1 MCYNIPYIDIAIFI
15 CIGFS
20 SVSNLLMCAKKLSHV
35 NIAIFSQN
43 VYLRKVSM
51 MRQFLLLFQLEM
63 MLSML
68 APQECD
74 VFYGT
79 TQFMCP
85 FVSKLQQ
92 KLSFNMTTLRQNKT
106 HRNLQ
111 KNMFVRSKHQD
122 AGMKWVP
129 HPMQVVV

>member
-1 MCYNIPYIDIAIFI
+1 MPFQPHILKKMFFDAI
-15 CIGFS
+15 
-20 SVSNLLMCAKKLSHV
+20 
-35 NIAIFSQN
+35 
-43 VYLRKVSM
+43 
-51 MRQFLLLFQLEM
+51 FLLLFQLEM

-68 APQECD
+68 VPQED
-74 VFYGT
+74 DSFYGR

-111 KNMFVRSKHQD
+111 KNMFV
-122 AGMKWVP
+122 
-129 HPMQVVV
+129 